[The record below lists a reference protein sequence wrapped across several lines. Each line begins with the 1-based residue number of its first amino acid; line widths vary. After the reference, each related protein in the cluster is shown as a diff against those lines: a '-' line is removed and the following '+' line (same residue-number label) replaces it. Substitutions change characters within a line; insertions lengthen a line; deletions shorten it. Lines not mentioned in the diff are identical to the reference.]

1 MTVCTTC
8 GTPLNDSTKEDL
20 SLKGQLLI
28 KERQVESLMD
38 IIKSQDRVIKGIGE
52 FLDKEAKAL
61 KGRFPETLE
70 DWL

>member
-1 MTVCTTC
+1 MKCPNCDTMIE
-8 GTPLNDSTKEDL
+8 EDRGEDI